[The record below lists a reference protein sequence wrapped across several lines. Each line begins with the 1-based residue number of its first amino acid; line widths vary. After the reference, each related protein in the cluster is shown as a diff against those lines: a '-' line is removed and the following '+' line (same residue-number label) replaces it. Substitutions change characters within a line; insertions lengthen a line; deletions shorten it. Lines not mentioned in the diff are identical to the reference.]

1 MNDFAKR
8 EEELRRLNAELE
20 AKRRSTME
28 NADTAVRN
36 HHEKLSNLRV
46 RVDADDEHADEAITS
61 DVHPRTQWLSSG
73 TPSSP
78 LRAPEWSLT
87 ASPEPASRP
96 AVNSTSAS
104 TRQRPSFTLD
114 TLGAPAVEVEAPQRP
129 PSRPVLP
136 TSEPPAVEPAPAP
149 VAAAAVVDDS
159 IGEEAANR
167 YAAAKLR
174 VVQEE
179 LEMALKETQAKETQI
194 RRLGDQLKAANDELQ
209 KVQKREK
216 AQQSATER
224 AQRQGNDAQE
234 KRDVLEKKVVSLTK
248 DVDSLTQKQ
257 KAFDKESQQK
267 DLRLNRAL
275 EEVERLKG
283 QLKDAQSNARNSG
296 DNLRKGQDHLVAEN
310 KKLEKQKAELIVGFK
325 KQLKL
330 IDVLRRQKMHVEAAR
345 LLSFTEEEFTKTLEM
360 GERV

>member
-46 RVDADDEHADEAITS
+46 LVDQETDDNEDDLTS
-61 DVHPRTQWLSSG
+61 DVHPRTQWLSAG

-78 LRAPEWSLT
+78 LRAPEWGLT
-87 ASPEPASRP
+87 ASPGVSRP
-96 AVNSTSAS
+96 AANTTAGSS
-104 TRQRPSFTLD
+104 RQRPSFTLD
-114 TLGAPAVEVEAPQRP
+114 SLGSPAVGLGSVDRP
-129 PSRPVLP
+129 PSAPR
-136 TSEPPAVEPAPAP
+136 SEPLPVPAPSATP
-149 VAAAAVVDDS
+149 VVEEA
-159 IGEEAANR
+159 IGEEAAGR

-179 LEMALKETQAKETQI
+179 LELALKEVQTKETQV
-194 RRLGDQLKAANDELQ
+194 RRLGDQLKATHDELA

-216 AQQSATER
+216 AQHSATER
-224 AQRQGNDAQE
+224 AQRQGNDSQE
-234 KRDVLEKKVVSLTK
+234 KRDLLEKKVASLSK
-248 DVDSLTQKQ
+248 EVDTLTQKQ
-257 KAFDKESQQK
+257 KSFDKESQQK

-283 QLKDAQSNARNSG
+283 QIKDSQSNARNTG
-296 DNLRKGQDHLVAEN
+296 DSLRKGHDQLVADN
-310 KKLEKQKAELIVGFK
+310 KKLEKQKAELIVAFK